1 MFIVRPGKTAS
12 LPYSL
17 TLYASGSLF
26 NLQVRMRS
34 DGKFALGS
42 KKVNWSAQPR
52 NYCSLFEYLVEVN
65 FIEGAA
71 LNKTLLQENEAAFL
85 SLTELLSCWLPA
97 KSPCFW
103 SVHHNSKCN
112 ISPHCNCLYFS
123 INRLVFNK
131 R

>member
-42 KKVNWSAQPR
+42 KKVSWSAQPR

-71 LNKTLLQENEAAFL
+71 VNKTLLQANKASFL
-85 SLTELLSCWLPA
+85 SVTELLSCWLPA
-97 KSPCFW
+97 NGRSTIILSAIYP
-103 SVHHNSKCN
+103 
-112 ISPHCNCLYFS
+112 PHCNCLYFS